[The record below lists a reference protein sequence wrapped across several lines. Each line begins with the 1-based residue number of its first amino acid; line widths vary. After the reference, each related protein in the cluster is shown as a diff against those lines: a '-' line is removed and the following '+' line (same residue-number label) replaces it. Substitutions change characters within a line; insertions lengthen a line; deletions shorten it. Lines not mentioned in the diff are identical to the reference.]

1 MHESMFNR
9 IAITAIILSG
19 FIISEIPAQDP
30 VIKWWFDTRS
40 FSAGQ
45 TAAADIDNDGKLEL
59 VFGCYRNDGGIY
71 ALNSEDGS
79 LLWAYYPHSPPKQGC
94 NDVAPVIYD
103 IDADGLPEVIVPS
116 SCTPVTV
123 CLNGNDGSVKWKS
136 NTRGSDSPPTIAD
149 MDKDGKPEILHGEF
163 GGWVRCLNGEDGTK
177 LWDLPVNM
185 NSWIQTAPTIVDLND
200 DGQLDFVVGTWAFN
214 KNDSIYA
221 FDGNSRNKLWTI
233 PVHNW
238 MYHGTAVA
246 DFDDDKKPELVIG
259 SYNDTLYCINGENGT
274 TDWKYFADGS
284 SISCPVSIGDLD
296 NDGECDIVFTS
307 WYKVIALTNKGKLK
321 WQYNIPSYTYNFRG
335 VVLSDINN
343 DEFADVIFGTYA
355 GEFIGLNGNDGSQIF
370 RMDIASHY
378 GNSQFDI
385 DHAPVIADF
394 DRDGILDAF
403 FIGGYGVS
411 SPTID
416 NNYGRAYM
424 FSVGKGHG
432 PDWLMFQHDIRR
444 QSSLCF
450 DYTTIDNDLIS
461 PEFENIIIYPN
472 PSDGLIRIEGDF
484 AKAQI
489 DIFNN
494 LGVKISSYYVTASP
508 FELQITQKGIYLLR
522 IIADGAANTKKII
535 IH

>member
-1 MHESMFNR
+1 MQTKTLFN
-9 IAITAIILSG
+9 ICIILSFG
-19 FIISEIPAQDP
+19 ITKIFSQTPA
-30 VIKWWFDTRS
+30 IKWWFDTKS

-79 LLWAYYPHSPPKQGC
+79 LLWSYFPHTPPKQGC

-103 IDADGLPEVIVPS
+103 IDGDGMLEVIVPS
-116 SCTPVTV
+116 SCTPVTL
-123 CLNGNDGSVKWKS
+123 CLNGKDGSLKWKS

-149 MDKDGKPEILHGEF
+149 IDKDGKPEILHGEF
-163 GGWVRCLNGEDGTK
+163 GGWVRCLNAEDGSL

-185 NSWIQTAPTIVDLND
+185 NSWIQTAPTIVDLNN
-200 DGQLDFVVGTWAFN
+200 DGQLDFVVGTWDFN

-221 FDGNSRNKLWTI
+221 FDGNNRKRLWSK

-246 DFDDDKKPELVIG
+246 DFDDDKKPELIIG
-259 SYNDTLYCINGENGT
+259 SWNDTLYCINGENGT

-321 WQYNIPSYTYNFRG
+321 WQYDIPSFTYNFRG

-343 DEFADVIFGTYA
+343 DEYLDVLFGTYA
-355 GEFIGLNGNDGSQIF
+355 GEFIGLNGKDGSQIF
-370 RMDIASHY
+370 LMDMAAHY

-394 DRDGILDAF
+394 DNDGILDAF
-403 FIGGYGVS
+403 FIGGYGVA

-424 FSVGKGHG
+424 VSVGKGNG
-432 PDWLMFQHDIRR
+432 PEWLMFQHDIRR
-444 QSSLCF
+444 QSSMCF
-450 DYTTIDNDLIS
+450 DYTTSDKDLILS
-461 PEFENIIIYPN
+461 ENENIMICPN

-484 AKAQI
+484 TEAQVEI
-489 DIFNN
+489 YNT
-494 LGVKISSYYVTASP
+494 LGQKISGYNIIDSP
-508 FELQITQKGIYLLR
+508 FELNIAQKGIYLLR
-522 IIADGAANTKKII
+522 IKAGGAAFTKKII

>member
-1 MHESMFNR
+1 MQTKALFT
-9 IAITAIILSG
+9 ICIILSFG
-19 FIISEIPAQDP
+19 ISKIFPQTPE
-30 VIKWWFDTRS
+30 IKWWFDTKS

-45 TAAADIDNDGKLEL
+45 TAVADIDNDSKLEL

-221 FDGNSRNKLWTI
+221 FDGNSRKKLWTI

-274 TDWKYFADGS
+274 IDWKYHADGS
-284 SISCPVSIGDLD
+284 SISCPVSIGDID
-296 NDGECDIVFTS
+296 NDGQCEIVFTS

-424 FSVGKGHG
+424 VSVGKGQG
-432 PDWLMFQHDIRR
+432 PEWLMFQHDIRR

-472 PSDGLIRIEGDF
+472 PSDGLIRIVGDF

-494 LGVKISSYYVTASP
+494 LGVKISSYYVPAST

-522 IIADGAANTKKII
+522 IIADGAAITKKII